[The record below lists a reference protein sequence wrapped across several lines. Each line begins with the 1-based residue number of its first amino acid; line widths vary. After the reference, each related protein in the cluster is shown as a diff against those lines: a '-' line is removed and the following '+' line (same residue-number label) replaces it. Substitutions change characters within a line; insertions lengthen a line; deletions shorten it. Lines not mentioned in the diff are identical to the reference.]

1 MARVLGIYG
10 AGGMGREVLELSK
23 VINKSENRW
32 GEIIFIDDGNV
43 GPEVVNTPVYKYSAA
58 LAYFSSSLET
68 VVAIG
73 EPEVRAKIFHK
84 LTQDDV
90 AETVLIHPQAFLA
103 EGVQVGNGTVVQ
115 RGTSISCGSHIGR
128 HCYLQPHA
136 MVGHDCRL
144 DDNCIISTGVILS
157 GNVHIGEGSY
167 IAIGV
172 PVKQGV
178 EIGKNSV
185 IGMGSVVVRDIPD
198 FVIAIGN
205 PARALRKN
213 EGAKIFG

>member
-1 MARVLGIYG
+1 MACVLGIYG
-10 AGGMGREVLELSK
+10 AGGMGCEVLELSK
-23 VINKSENRW
+23 TVNKLEKRW
-32 GEIIFIDDGNV
+32 GEIVFIDDGNV
-43 GPEVVNTPVYKYSAA
+43 GSEVANTPVYKYGAA
-58 LAYFSSSLET
+58 LAYFSSNLET

-84 LTQDDV
+84 LEQDGV
-90 AETVLIHPQAFLA
+90 KETILIHPEAFLA
-103 EGVQVGNGTVVQ
+103 EGVQAGIGTVVQ
-115 RGTSISCGSHIGR
+115 RGASISCGSHIGR
-128 HCYLQPHA
+128 HCYLQSYA

-144 DDNCIISTGVILS
+144 DDNCIISTGAILS

-172 PVKQGV
+172 PVKQGTR
-178 EIGKNSV
+178 IGKNSV

-198 FVIAIGN
+198 FVIAMGN
-205 PARALRKN
+205 PARALRRN